1 MATKQGARLRR
12 AASMTSAQDIVNDEK
27 KERLKQADKPIHRHA
42 DSLFSTES
50 GFTNYRGLLNL
61 CLILLVLSNA
71 RLFLENIIKYGI
83 LIDPLAYLQLFLS
96 QPASWPNLCLLLV
109 SNVFILAS
117 FYTECFLSK
126 GIISEKLGLVVYT
139 TNLTLLLVSPAA
151 VILYIHPNPG
161 FSVVTLGTYTLIFLK
176 LVSYASV
183 NKWCRQ
189 QRSEK
194 KKIKRTKSVSV
205 SDKGA
210 STVANGK
217 EETMWVNYPDNL
229 NYSDLYY
236 FMAAPTLCYELNF
249 PRSQRIR
256 KRFLMKRVLEMLF
269 LSSLIMG
276 LIQQWIIPTVR
287 NSMKPLVEMEFGRVV
302 ERLLKLAIPNHF
314 IWLIFFYWFFHST
327 LNVIAE
333 LLRFGDREFYKDW
346 WNSETVN
353 HFWQNWN
360 VPVHR
365 WASRHLYKPL
375 VRRGYSRLHASVAV
389 FFLSAFFHEY
399 LVSVP
404 LQMFRV
410 WAFTAML
417 GQVPLALI
425 QTRYIPWKYGNIVV
439 WLSLIVGQPIAIFA
453 YFHDYY
459 VMHASTSNAT
469 VAV

>member
-1 MATKQGARLRR
+1 MATKQGTRLRR
-12 AASMTSAQDIVNDEK
+12 AASMTSAQDIVSEEK
-27 KERLKQADKPIHRHA
+27 KERFKQADKPIHRHA
-42 DSLFSTES
+42 DSLFSTDS

-139 TNLTLLLVSPAA
+139 TNLTLLLVIPAA
-151 VILYIHPNPG
+151 VILYIHPNPV

-189 QRSEK
+189 QRAEK
-194 KKIKRTKSVSV
+194 KKIKRTKSVSI
-205 SDKGA
+205 SEKGA
-210 STVANGK
+210 STVANGR
-217 EETMWVNYPDNL
+217 EETIWVNYPDNL
-229 NYSDLYY
+229 IYSDLYY
-236 FMAAPTLCYELNF
+236 FMGAPTLCYELNF

-256 KRFLMKRVLEMLF
+256 KRFLLKRFLEMLF

-314 IWLIFFYWFFHST
+314 IWLMFFYWFFHST

-353 HFWQNWN
+353 QFWQNWN

-375 VRRGYSRLHASVAV
+375 IRRGYNKLHASVAV

-399 LVSVP
+399 LVSIP

-425 QTRYIPWKYGNIVV
+425 QTKYIPWKYGNIVV

-459 VMHASTSNAT
+459 VMHAFTSNAT
-469 VAV
+469 AV